1 MGAVRVGRY
10 GGPGSSIVF
19 GGTALQRRR
28 REMARPMVISNGY
41 AAAVA
46 ATVTSAFEAQ
56 ADKRLAAQT
65 GILTKEPDHPPQEC

>member
-1 MGAVRVGRY
+1 
-10 GGPGSSIVF
+10 
-19 GGTALQRRR
+19 
-28 REMARPMVISNGY
+28 MARPMVISNGY

-65 GILTKEPDHPPQEC
+65 RILTKGPDHPLQEC